1 MDAAEIRALAG
12 LLDEL
17 DYYQLLET
25 KRDVSTSELKQAYYD
40 LSRRFHPDVMRHQPS
55 DLRASGERI
64 AKRLTEAWSVLRDPR
79 RRRAYD
85 QKLSAGDGVRIQL
98 GEAEA
103 VAEKKSVEER
113 LGTTPNGRRY
123 FTLAHTDID
132 LIASVPTT
140 VVLSACEVGRS
151 SVRWGEEA
159 IGMTRIWLHAGT
171 AALAAYVGWYAAP
184 DLRA

>member
-1 MDAAEIRALAG
+1 VDAAEIRALAG

-55 DLRASGERI
+55 ELRASGERI

-103 VAEKKSVEER
+103 VADKKSVEER
-113 LGTTPNGRRY
+113 LGATPNGRRY

-132 LIASVPTT
+132 RGDLK
-140 VVLSACEVGRS
+140 SAARNLQMALTFEPQNAYYKGKL
-151 SVRWGEEA
+151 EE
-159 IGMTRIWLHAGT
+159 IKKQ
-171 AALAAYVGWYAAP
+171 
-184 DLRA
+184 LR